1 MRFDTVLFDLSGT
14 LINYRGSVVGWEA
27 MERLGFTAVCDL
39 LHSNGH
45 RDKVPDVDL
54 FHSAAF
60 QHLTTAWQDTISGR
74 RNLHLQE
81 LLCEAAQAQGVTLN
95 GAIVEQAVLKYT
107 GAISAGATPCDGA
120 ERVLRTLKEQGRKL
134 GLISN
139 TMWPGH
145 LHHADLE
152 RFGLAS
158 YLDVEVYSADA
169 GAWKPSREV
178 FHLALDRL
186 GSTPER
192 ALFVGDSPTDD
203 MVGAHNAG
211 MRSVW
216 IHTDEYPTEAG
227 GDAGAIIREL
237 PELLDVLAMWEAE
250 VEVSA

>member
-1 MRFDTVLFDLSGT
+1 
-14 LINYRGSVVGWEA
+14 
-27 MERLGFTAVCDL
+27 
-39 LHSNGH
+39 
-45 RDKVPDVDL
+45 
-54 FHSAAF
+54 
-60 QHLTTAWQDTISGR
+60 
-74 RNLHLQE
+74 
-81 LLCEAAQAQGVTLN
+81 
-95 GAIVEQAVLKYT
+95 
-107 GAISAGATPCDGA
+107 
-120 ERVLRTLKEQGRKL
+120 
-134 GLISN
+134 
-139 TMWPGH
+139 
-145 LHHADLE
+145 
-152 RFGLAS
+152 
-158 YLDVEVYSADA
+158 VEVYSADA

>member
-1 MRFDTVLFDLSGT
+1 MRFDAVLFDLSGT

-120 ERVLRTLKEQGRKL
+120 EGAANPERTGAEAWPHLEHDVARPPAPRRPRTL
-134 GLISN
+134 
-139 TMWPGH
+139 
-145 LHHADLE
+145 
-152 RFGLAS
+152 
-158 YLDVEVYSADA
+158 
-169 GAWKPSREV
+169 
-178 FHLALDRL
+178 
-186 GSTPER
+186 
-192 ALFVGDSPTDD
+192 
-203 MVGAHNAG
+203 
-211 MRSVW
+211 RSGIV
-216 IHTDEYPTEAG
+216 P
-227 GDAGAIIREL
+227 
-237 PELLDVLAMWEAE
+237 
-250 VEVSA
+250 